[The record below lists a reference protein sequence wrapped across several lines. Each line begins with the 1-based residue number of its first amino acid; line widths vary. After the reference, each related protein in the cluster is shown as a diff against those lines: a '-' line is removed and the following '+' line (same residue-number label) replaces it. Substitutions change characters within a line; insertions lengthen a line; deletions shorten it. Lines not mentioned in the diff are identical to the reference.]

1 MEERIAI
8 TKMHLG
14 VLYALGIIFF
24 SWRLSTLGMSE
35 IKALVLV
42 MLLAFVPFI
51 IVKTIPALIFH
62 HVMLHS
68 VGPIGY
74 KMYKMMCTDSGCA
87 VLSEYPDQKEV
98 EKTKEKVQKIFVLHP
113 WMRRYDTRVKL
124 NRIHNL
130 SLRTGK

>member
-8 TKMHLG
+8 VKMHLA
-14 VLYALGIIFF
+14 VLYALGVIFF
-24 SWRLSTLGMSE
+24 SWRLSILGVSE

-51 IVKTIPALIFH
+51 VVKTIPALIFH

-87 VLSEYPDQKEV
+87 ALSEYPDQKEV
-98 EKTKEKVQKIFVLHP
+98 EKSKRKTEEIFRLHP
-113 WMRRYDTRVKL
+113 WMRRYDTRI
-124 NRIHNL
+124 NPI
-130 SLRTGK
+130 LRTGK